1 MIGHMRGL
9 NITCASG
16 YAEMNQRC
24 HTLAD
29 EYIIFGC
36 FQYHISE
43 TALCAQ
49 HATSWLYVQTQYKH
63 RCQCGELIE
72 DFIPVRIYHGW

>member
-16 YAEMNQRC
+16 YTQMNQRC
-24 HTLAD
+24 YTLAD

-36 FQYHISE
+36 FQYHIKRLN
-43 TALCAQ
+43 T
-49 HATSWLYVQTQYKH
+49 HQTE
-63 RCQCGELIE
+63 RG
-72 DFIPVRIYHGW
+72 